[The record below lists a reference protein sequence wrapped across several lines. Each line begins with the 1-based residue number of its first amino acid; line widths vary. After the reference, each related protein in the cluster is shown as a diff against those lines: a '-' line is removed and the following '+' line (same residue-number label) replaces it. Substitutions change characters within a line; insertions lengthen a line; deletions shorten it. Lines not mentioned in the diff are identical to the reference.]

1 MDYNVGDQVIHSVF
15 GPGEIL
21 QLDKKEVSGKMNTYY
36 MVKTNTLTLWVPID
50 NNGERSLRPLTPR
63 SQFKKLFQI
72 LTGPGEPLTE
82 DRLDRKAEL
91 TERLRNG
98 KIVSVC
104 EVIRDLNQFNRKK
117 KLNDYDSAILDRA
130 KNFLI
135 SEWMISLSIPRQQAE
150 KELRELLER

>member
-21 QLDKKEVSGKMNTYY
+21 QLDKKEISGKLNTYY

-63 SQFKKLFQI
+63 SHFKKLFEI
-72 LTGPGEPLTE
+72 LTAPGEPLTE

-91 TERLRNG
+91 TDRLRDG

-135 SEWMISLSIPRQQAE
+135 SEWMIALSVSRQQAE
-150 KELRELLER
+150 KELRELLEK